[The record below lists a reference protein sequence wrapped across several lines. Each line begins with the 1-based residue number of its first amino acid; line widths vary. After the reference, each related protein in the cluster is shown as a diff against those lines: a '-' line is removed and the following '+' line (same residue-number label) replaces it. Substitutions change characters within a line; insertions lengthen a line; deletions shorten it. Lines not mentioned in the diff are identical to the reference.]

1 MSAFEFVFSLFGLLL
16 GLSLVEVLA
25 GLVRT
30 VKARKAVRLGW
41 LTPLLGIFVMLHLTS
56 FWTDAWEMREHIP
69 ATDGALFVGLLL
81 AGLYYF
87 AASMVFPER
96 PDECPDLDDYYF
108 AHKRQVLAGVLI
120 CDAIISTTKHIL
132 VPSTTLDS
140 YLIGLA
146 IALAFFTAAVFVRG
160 KRLNIVML
168 AVLILPLII
177 GAALGR

>member
-56 FWTDAWEMREHIP
+56 FWGTAWRLRDHIP
-69 ATDGALFVGLLL
+69 ATNAALFTGVIL

-96 PDECPDLDDYYF
+96 PEEWSDLDEHYF
-108 AHKRQVLAGVLI
+108 QNKRQVFLGILS
-120 CDAIISTTKHIL
+120 CEAIISFISEVL
-132 VPSTTLDS
+132 VPTAGTRDFL
-140 YLIGLA
+140 LGFLFMLVCFA
-146 IALAFFTAAVFVRG
+146 IPVLVKG
-160 KRLNIVML
+160 KRLNLIVL
-168 AVLILPLII
+168 GLLISLYIFSALR
-177 GAALGR
+177 GA